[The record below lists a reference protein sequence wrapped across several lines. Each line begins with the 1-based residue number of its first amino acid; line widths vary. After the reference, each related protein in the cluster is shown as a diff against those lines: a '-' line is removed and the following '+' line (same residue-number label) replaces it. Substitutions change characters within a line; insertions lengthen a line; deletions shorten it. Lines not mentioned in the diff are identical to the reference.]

1 MFFYFRSLPTRPNL
15 IRDKLEQL
23 EKIRADIETIQRNS
37 SDKFSIVLNE
47 KNFTDKKDAAKF
59 IADILKNN
67 HNSLRSLHGEYN
79 GLKFFVAMNHS
90 VMREEIV
97 LGGKF
102 QSKNFTSSVAGD
114 NINRIV
120 KLAENLPSI
129 VESEQKNIE
138 AIQQQIEAAKTE
150 LAIPFPQ
157 AEEFEKLKLR
167 EAEISAQLNL
177 DSEKQNDIDEEKER
191 RLNNIFS
198 VEPQTNCE
206 KKFFA
211 LVKYAVDHN
220 HGNFS
225 MRSQKIAAKKL
236 LEAGFSKKE
245 ILETLFKHSPV
256 ISDKDELKNILR
268 SIHVNSAI
276 K

>member
-1 MFFYFRSLPTRPNL
+1 M
-15 IRDKLEQL
+15 
-23 EKIRADIETIQRNS
+23 
-37 SDKFSIVLNE
+37 NE
-47 KNFTDKKDAAKF
+47 KNFTDKKDVAKF

-67 HNSLRSLHGEYN
+67 HNSLRYLHGEYN
-79 GLKFFVAMNHS
+79 GLKFYVAMNHS
-90 VMREEIV
+90 IMREEII

-102 QSKNFTSSVAGD
+102 HSKNFSSSVAGD

-129 VESEQKNIE
+129 AESEQKNIE

-157 AEEFEKLKLR
+157 QDEFEKLKLR

-177 DSEKQNDIDEEKER
+177 DTEKQTDIDEEKER

-206 KKFFA
+206 KKFFRQIFEKFF
-211 LVKYAVDHN
+211 LPKSTERT
-220 HGNFS
+220 F
-225 MRSQKIAAKKL
+225 
-236 LEAGFSKKE
+236 
-245 ILETLFKHSPV
+245 
-256 ISDKDELKNILR
+256 
-268 SIHVNSAI
+268 
-276 K
+276 